1 IQLNAQYI
9 VTLTSDGQ
17 NLLQAKPEVSCK
29 HLVKIHRA
37 IIPTLDDSRPS
48 FYKWKRWRPLILELI
63 FRQLVERLVEET
75 ELLEDIIDLT
85 LSLVGKLLKAVA
97 KLEQPVGHFVI
108 HNAANGISPKF
119 SQAASQQKP
128 LPYSVETPY
137 GFHLD
142 LDFLKYVNDIEQGNT
157 IKRVPIQ
164 RRNKGPK
171 FSTLPRNFSLPA
183 HTFRSASQTD
193 VWALPVTFGPSSKTQ
208 SMNAQQIFGFQACES
223 GFVGSHRPS
232 GTGHTSTKAVK
243 DASIK
248 AFDEQPLAS
257 NFRPQ
262 LLRAASMPATIL
274 QRKNSE
280 LDDEKLQGAKEI
292 SEEDENS
299 ENVFCSSNEEDRS
312 TAHKVNSNLEQQ
324 LTAALQRIRDL
335 EEQVQTIPK
344 LKAQIRTLKEEKE
357 QYHFRNSQRAQQV
370 DPVDLQRADSSQLGS
385 DSRETSSTA
394 DTGAEQPALHLTFE
408 ENTQQTNTQQE
419 ASRELDVP
427 LESTLTQKSK
437 QMEEEVKNLLVLDQ
451 HKEATQHSPLQNVNE
466 GVKKGNVPF
475 KSVLISSD
483 HTPVGIG
490 ALQAK
495 FMALEKKYVESSM
508 ELDRVNALLS
518 KQMLENKLMEE
529 QLKQNVGKTLEK
541 QEADQEICISA
552 EPRLSPDHDNTY
564 KTVVNTCCEQKTL
577 IDKDVSVDEELRS
590 ASTHFNPNR
599 QLKDLTSTSTQT
611 DDPKPGEKEVNVPDT
626 DKLVDNVD
634 VTSNTAAGT
643 DSREDKGAV
652 MRPVY
657 SGSQH
662 NMNPECVKETGREV
676 GHQSQ
681 CDGRHLEEE
690 TCSWGEMDSAAISHL
705 VAQIEDLLQKQW
717 DCLSGGTPES
727 TLKSIMKKNA
737 TAEHSASRTA
747 KKNLKFVGVNGGY
760 ETTSSEDSSEEENM
774 EADISRPEKQK
785 KGDGDGDGD
794 QEELANETVES
805 QRITMESPAEQPG
818 RQALSSLYQKWFLIT
833 SRGESQPD
841 IVALHLSRMGAA
853 TTPDFLR
860 FVVNLADGNGNTAL
874 HYSASHANFHVVKLL
889 LDTDLCEVDHQNK
902 AGYTAIMLASLAATE
917 SAEDMGVARQL
928 MKRGHVDARASQ
940 AGQTALMLAASHGR
954 TAMVHLLLDCG
965 ANPNVQDHSGST
977 ALMCAC
983 EHGHGDIVRLLL
995 DHPDCDPGLTD
1006 AEGRSALSVATTAA
1020 HLEIVDLL
1028 EAHAD
1033 AGASDTAQVE
1043 KKPIKV
1049 NSRKAYL
1056 TKQC

>member
-1 IQLNAQYI
+1 MEKEN
-9 VTLTSDGQ
+9 S
-17 NLLQAKPEVSCK
+17 
-29 HLVKIHRA
+29 
-37 IIPTLDDSRPS
+37 
-48 FYKWKRWRPLILELI
+48 
-63 FRQLVERLVEET
+63 
-75 ELLEDIIDLT
+75 
-85 LSLVGKLLKAVA
+85 
-97 KLEQPVGHFVI
+97 
-108 HNAANGISPKF
+108 NGISPKF

-164 RRNKGPK
+164 RRKKGPK

-419 ASRELDVP
+419 APRELDVP

-451 HKEATQHSPLQNVNE
+451 QKEATQHSPLQNVNE

-577 IDKDVSVDEELRS
+577 IDKGVSVDEELRS

-727 TLKSIMKKNA
+727 SAQMSSIQAQLMNTLHTLSSICLIPGKKSRDTQKAALKSIMKKNA

-794 QEELANETVES
+794 GDQEELANETVES
-805 QRITMESPAEQPG
+805 QRITMESPAEQPD
-818 RQALSSLYQKWFLIT
+818 R
-833 SRGESQPD
+833 
-841 IVALHLSRMGAA
+841 
-853 TTPDFLR
+853 
-860 FVVNLADGNGNTAL
+860 
-874 HYSASHANFHVVKLL
+874 
-889 LDTDLCEVDHQNK
+889 
-902 AGYTAIMLASLAATE
+902 
-917 SAEDMGVARQL
+917 
-928 MKRGHVDARASQ
+928 
-940 AGQTALMLAASHGR
+940 
-954 TAMVHLLLDCG
+954 
-965 ANPNVQDHSGST
+965 
-977 ALMCAC
+977 
-983 EHGHGDIVRLLL
+983 
-995 DHPDCDPGLTD
+995 
-1006 AEGRSALSVATTAA
+1006 
-1020 HLEIVDLL
+1020 
-1028 EAHAD
+1028 
-1033 AGASDTAQVE
+1033 
-1043 KKPIKV
+1043 
-1049 NSRKAYL
+1049 
-1056 TKQC
+1056 